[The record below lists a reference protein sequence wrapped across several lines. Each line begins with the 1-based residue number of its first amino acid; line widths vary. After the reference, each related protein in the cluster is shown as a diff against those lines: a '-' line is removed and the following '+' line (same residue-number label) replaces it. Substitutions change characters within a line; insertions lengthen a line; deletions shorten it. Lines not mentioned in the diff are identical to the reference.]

1 MAMNNGMFVVDSGKG
16 VRLIN
21 DPYSEIGASR
31 AEGGINLSKERKGK
45 GGLYD
50 QVIDSIDEPA
60 DSVKVI
66 PAKIETVYQDYQG
79 RWSQGVGSGASTRK
93 ILDDMDEV
101 PEIRDAME
109 PPLKRKA
116 QQNLVRDQE
125 MAESSGLAVRPDV
138 QEARRIFI
146 AEGWAGLRKALN
158 NGAILPAVA
167 AAVVAPSVLI
177 ERNESQLM

>member
-1 MAMNNGMFVVDSGKG
+1 
-16 VRLIN
+16 
-21 DPYSEIGASR
+21 
-31 AEGGINLSKERKGK
+31 
-45 GGLYD
+45 
-50 QVIDSIDEPA
+50 
-60 DSVKVI
+60 
-66 PAKIETVYQDYQG
+66 
-79 RWSQGVGSGASTRK
+79 
-93 ILDDMDEV
+93 MDEV

-177 ERNESQLM
+177 ERNESPQM